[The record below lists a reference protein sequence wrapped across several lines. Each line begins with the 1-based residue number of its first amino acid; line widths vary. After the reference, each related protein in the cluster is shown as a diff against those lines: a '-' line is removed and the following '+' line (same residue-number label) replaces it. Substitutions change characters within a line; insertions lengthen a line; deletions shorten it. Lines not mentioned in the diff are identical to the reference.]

1 MSEVEKADLGVVGLA
16 VVGADLARNAAR
28 KGFGVALFNRRGE
41 PPGALMRS
49 HGSEGRFVPSKSLRD
64 FVAPLKTPRIAIVTV
79 AAGKSVDEMVDE
91 IMPHLEPRD
100 ILVDAGNSLFT
111 DSQRRVK
118 TCEAK
123 SVRFVGTGV
132 SGGEEGALN
141 GPGMMP
147 GGDWPRKV
155 RGTTTAQ
162 AYRRPCCAYIGPD
175 GAGHYVKVLHN
186 GIEYADIQLIAE
198 TYDILKSVYGF
209 DASAISDVRARS
221 ILISSTSR
229 PRFSV
234 KSTQPA
240 SCSWTIF
247 STGRA
252 EGDRPLDGPIRA
264 RGRRSDHRDHR
275 GGLRPPALEPA
286 RIALDRGAFSAS
298 ADVAAQGGA
307 RRDRRA
313 PRRAL
318 RGQGHRLRAG
328 I

>member
-49 HGSEGRFVPSKSLRD
+49 HGSEGRFVPSKSLPD

-147 GGDWPRKV
+147 GGDRAAYDGSGV
-155 RGTTTAQ
+155 Q
-162 AYRRPCCAYIGPD
+162 AAMLR
-175 GAGHYVKVLHN
+175 LH
-186 GIEYADIQLIAE
+186 
-198 TYDILKSVYGF
+198 
-209 DASAISDVRARS
+209 
-221 ILISSTSR
+221 R
-229 PRFSV
+229 PR
-234 KSTQPA
+234 
-240 SCSWTIF
+240 WR
-247 STGRA
+247 G
-252 EGDRPLDGPIRA
+252 PLRQGVAQRHRIR
-264 RGRRSDHRDHR
+264 RH
-275 GGLRPPALEPA
+275 
-286 RIALDRGAFSAS
+286 SAH
-298 ADVAAQGGA
+298 
-307 RRDRRA
+307 RRD
-313 PRRAL
+313 L
-318 RGQGHRLRAG
+318 RHSEIRLRF
-328 I
+328 